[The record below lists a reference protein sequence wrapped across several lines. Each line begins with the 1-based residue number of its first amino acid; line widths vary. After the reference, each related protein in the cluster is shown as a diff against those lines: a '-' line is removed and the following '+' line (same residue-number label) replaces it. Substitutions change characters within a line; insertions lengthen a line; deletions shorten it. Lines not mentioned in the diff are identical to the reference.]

1 MKNTV
6 ILYPLFAQVFLVF
19 FMLFWMGVERIG
31 AIRKGQV
38 KASDIAN
45 RNATYPDQCAMVSNN
60 YHNQFEFPV
69 MFYLL
74 VPLIMI
80 TNQVDTLLVGLA
92 WVYVGIRYVHAYIH
106 TKVRSI
112 TKRFFM
118 FMSSC
123 FVLLIMWLVF
133 AGRIILSSL

>member
-1 MKNTV
+1 
-6 ILYPLFAQVFLVF
+6 
-19 FMLFWMGVERIG
+19 MLFWMGVERIG